1 MDENVAMSKDSRDPS
16 PTPVLPPGSWLG
28 LFGGGQ
34 LGRMFS
40 MAAQSLG
47 YRICVID
54 PAASSPTGS
63 IVEAHLQAGYEDPQA
78 LAELAGRCAAV
89 TTEFEN
95 VPARALAR
103 VAERIRVHPSADA
116 VAVAQDRLVE
126 KRFIESAGVPVAAHA
141 AVQSA
146 ADAAAVPA
154 MLLPGI
160 LKVARLGYDGKG
172 QASVATADEVVAAF
186 ERFGRVPCVLE
197 QRLDL
202 AGELSV
208 IVARGADGGMVHYP
222 VGRNWHRDGILAVTQ
237 VPSGFD
243 AALER
248 QAIDATRAIARR
260 LGYVGVLCVEYFVL
274 GDGRLVANEMA
285 PRPHNSGHYSIDAS
299 ITSQFEQQARTL
311 AGLPLGATDS
321 LSPSIMLNILGDA
334 WFEPGSDRQREPD
347 WAAVLSCPR
356 ARLHLYGKTEA
367 RRGRKMGHLTLIGA
381 SLDELRADACR
392 LAPLLAQVVPA

>member
-1 MDENVAMSKDSRDPS
+1 MVEMSKQSRNPDDS
-16 PTPVLPPGSWLG
+16 TALPPGSWLG

-34 LGRMFS
+34 LGRMFC

-54 PAASSPTGS
+54 PAESSPTGS
-63 IVEAHLQAGYEDPQA
+63 IAEAHLRADYEDPIA
-78 LAELAGRCAAV
+78 LAQLTERCVAV

-95 VPARALAR
+95 VPAQALAQ
-103 VAERIRVHPSADA
+103 VADRIRVHPSAEA

-126 KRFIESAGVPVAAHA
+126 KRFIESAGVPVAPHA
-141 AVQSA
+141 AVLSA
-146 ADAAAVPA
+146 ADAAAVPVG
-154 MLLPGI
+154 LLPGI

-172 QASVATADEVVAAF
+172 QATVTTAAECSAAF
-186 ERFGRVPCVLE
+186 ERFGGVPCVLE

-208 IVARGADGGMVHYP
+208 IIARGADGQMVHYP

-237 VPSGFD
+237 VPSGF
-243 AALER
+243 ASALEE
-248 QAIDATRAIARR
+248 QAIAATRAIAGR

-274 GDGRLVANEMA
+274 GDGSLVANEMA
-285 PRPHNSGHYSIDAS
+285 PRPHNSGHYSINAS

-311 AGLPLGATDS
+311 AGLPPGATDS

-334 WFEPGSDRQREPD
+334 WFEPGSDREREPD

-367 RRGRKMGHLTLIGA
+367 RRGRKMGHLTLVGA
-381 SLDELRADACR
+381 PLEQLQADAR
-392 LAPLLAQVVPA
+392 ALAPLIAQVIPA